1 MIINFD
7 QFEVLSFDCYGTLID
22 WETGIL
28 TALNPLL
35 RAKGVELSDAEIL
48 ELYAEIEPEV
58 QQKEFQN
65 YKTVLASILA
75 EFGKRLTF
83 NLSPD
88 ERTILQESLKTWP
101 PFPDTNEM
109 LARLKR
115 KYRLAIISNIDDDL
129 FRHSNK
135 LLQVDFDWIITA
147 EQARSYKPSLNNFY
161 FAINKIGIP
170 KEKILHVAQSIFHDI
185 IPAKAIGLTTV
196 WVNRRQNRAGSGATK
211 KAMAQP
217 DLEVPDLRSLVE
229 LMEDQP

>member
-1 MIINFD
+1 MTINFD

-28 TALNPLL
+28 SALNPLL
-35 RAKGVELSDAEIL
+35 REKGVQLSDAEIL

-65 YKTVLASILA
+65 YKTVLESVLS
-75 EFGKRLTF
+75 ELGKRLAF
-83 NLSPD
+83 NISPN
-88 ERTILQESLKTWP
+88 ERAILHESLKTWP

-129 FRHSNK
+129 FYYSNK
-135 LLQVDFDWIITA
+135 LLRVKFDWIITA
-147 EQARSYKPSLNNFY
+147 EQAGSYKPSLNNFY
-161 FAINKIGIP
+161 FAIDKIGTP

-185 IPAKAIGLTTV
+185 IPARSIGLTTV
-196 WVNRRQNRAGSGATK
+196 WVNRRQNRAGSGATR
-211 KAMAQP
+211 KAAAQP
-217 DLEVPDLRSLVE
+217 DLEVPDLKTLVQ
-229 LMEDQP
+229 LMEA